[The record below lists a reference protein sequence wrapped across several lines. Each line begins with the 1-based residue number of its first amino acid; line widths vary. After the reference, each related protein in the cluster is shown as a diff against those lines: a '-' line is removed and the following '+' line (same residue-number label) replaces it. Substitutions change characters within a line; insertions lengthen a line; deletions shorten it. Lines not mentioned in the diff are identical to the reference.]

1 MGRSDRRIAPLLR
14 ALPVAVLPLLGAAA
28 PCAAQGAPPELVLEP
43 FALRGFD
50 GVETPAHLGRLTVL
64 ADRRDPAGGT
74 IELAFVRLASTS
86 EHPGSPVIFLAG
98 GPGVPGIVMG
108 QVPVYRSLFERLRAT
123 GDVILL
129 DQRGTGRSTP
139 SLDCPAETS
148 LPTDAL
154 ADEERAIRALLGPL
168 ERCAARL
175 AAEGID
181 PADYTTE
188 ASADDGDDLRRALG
202 AERVSLLGFSYGTEL
217 ALTVARRHPAAV
229 DRLVLA
235 SVRPPWAV
243 VKLPSTYD
251 SVIASLSA
259 LAAADTAAGIEDFE
273 GSLRRA
279 LERLADAPLEI
290 TVSHERTRAPVALR
304 VGKVALQAI
313 LLNGLADGRA
323 MPGQVAMVAALDRG
337 EPELFRRE
345 VERLY
350 NGLGRGIGMMGVA
363 MNCSAGAD
371 AERLERAQA
380 EAASALL
387 GGIVNFLL
395 VPEACRIAGVRDP
408 GPGYRAL
415 VESSAPALFVS
426 GSLDPNAPP
435 AQAEEA
441 RSGFPNGIH
450 VVVENGSHETLPADE
465 VQTLVA
471 DFLGSADV
479 SGRAVT
485 LPPPRFPTAAE
496 ALTASAGP

>member
-1 MGRSDRRIAPLLR
+1 MGRSGRRVAPHLR
-14 ALPVAVLPLLGAAA
+14 ILFVAGLPLLGA
-28 PCAAQGAPPELVLEP
+28 
-43 FALRGFD
+43 
-50 GVETPAHLGRLTVL
+50 
-64 ADRRDPAGGT
+64 DRDDPAGGT
-74 IELAFVRLASTS
+74 IGLTFVRLASTADR
-86 EHPGSPVIFLAG
+86 PGSPVIFLAG

-139 SLDCPAETS
+139 SLDCPAAAS
-148 LPTDAL
+148 LAADAF

-168 ERCAARL
+168 ERCVARL

-188 ASADDGDDLRRALG
+188 ASADDVDELRRALG

-217 ALTVARRHPAAV
+217 ALSVARRHPDAV

-243 VKLPSTYD
+243 VKLSSTYD
-251 SVIASLSA
+251 RVIASISA
-259 LAAADTAAGIEDFE
+259 LAAADTAAGIQDFE
-273 GSLRRA
+273 GSLRRV
-279 LERLADAPLEI
+279 LDRLSDAPLEL
-290 TVSHERTRAPVALR
+290 TVTDERTRAPVGLR

-337 EPELFRRE
+337 EIELFRRE

-350 NGLGRGIGMMGVA
+350 NGLGRGVGMMGVA

-371 AERLERAQA
+371 DERLERARA
-380 EAASALL
+380 EAASTLL
-387 GGIVNFLL
+387 GGVVNFLL
-395 VPEACRIAGVRDP
+395 VPEACRIAGVRDL
-408 GPGYRAL
+408 GPGYRARF
-415 VESSAPALFVS
+415 ESPAPALFLS

-441 RSGFPNGIH
+441 RSGFPSGIH
-450 VVVENGSHETLPADE
+450 VVVENGSHETLPADD
-465 VQTLVA
+465 VQALVA
-471 DFLGSADV
+471 DFLSGVDV
-479 SGRAVT
+479 GGRTIA
-485 LPPPRFPTAAE
+485 LPPPDFPTVAE
-496 ALTASAGP
+496 ALEEPPPF

>member
-1 MGRSDRRIAPLLR
+1 
-14 ALPVAVLPLLGAAA
+14 
-28 PCAAQGAPPELVLEP
+28 
-43 FALRGFD
+43 
-50 GVETPAHLGRLTVL
+50 
-64 ADRRDPAGGT
+64 
-74 IELAFVRLASTS
+74 
-86 EHPGSPVIFLAG
+86 
-98 GPGVPGIVMG
+98 MG

-129 DQRGTGRSTP
+129 DQRGTGRSAP
-139 SLDCPAETS
+139 SLDCPGEAS
-148 LPTDAL
+148 LPADAL
-154 ADEERAIRALLGPL
+154 ADEERALRALLGPL

-188 ASADDGDDLRRALG
+188 ASADDVDELRRALG
-202 AERVSLLGFSYGTEL
+202 EERVNLLGFSYGTEL
-217 ALTVARRHPAAV
+217 ALAVARRHPEVV

-251 SVIASLSA
+251 RVIASISA
-259 LAAADTAAGIEDFE
+259 LAAADTAAGVEDFE

-279 LERLADAPLEI
+279 LGRLSDTPIEL
-290 TVSHERTRAPVALR
+290 TVTDERTRGPVGLL

-313 LLNGLADGRA
+313 LQSGLGDGRA

-337 EPELFRRE
+337 EPELFRRD

-350 NGLGRGIGMMGVA
+350 NGLGRGVGMMGVA

-371 AERLERAQA
+371 AQRMERARA
-380 EAASALL
+380 EAADALL

-395 VPEACRIAGVRDP
+395 VPEACRIAGVGDP
-408 GPGYRAL
+408 GPGYRAR
-415 VESSAPALFVS
+415 VESPAPVLFLS

-450 VVVENGSHETLPADE
+450 LVVENGSHETLPAPE
-465 VQTLVA
+465 VQALVA
-471 DFLGSADV
+471 DFLSGVDV
-479 SGRAVT
+479 AGRTIA
-485 LPPPRFPTAAE
+485 LPPPDFPTAAE
-496 ALTASAGP
+496 ALEGPPPF